1 MDKVINYSL
10 IGANGYWSK
19 NLYNTLTKLNYP
31 LIRTVDLVGEGFSNI
46 PHSSSLT
53 DILNDGQLDA
63 ALIATPPTT
72 HFFIAKECLNAG
84 LHVFCEKPITLNEED
99 ARELNQIAKSN
110 NLILMVDLTWNYN
123 EIYYFI
129 KSALELR
136 RFGKLISVKLN
147 WEAFGRFS
155 QVGVVNDLAPHPLSQ
170 IIGWLGYPTYIS
182 ATGYINNGITE
193 SADIKLTYKN
203 NFIVNICVSWLS
215 PRKIRRVEVTTE
227 SGLIESS
234 YDGIVRFIPF
244 NGDAELYRPASL
256 GSPLEVEMIHFRNC
270 ILEGKET
277 LSSGNVG
284 ANIVRICELAE
295 ESVRQNGAE
304 KRL

>member
-19 NLYNTLTKLNYP
+19 NLYKTLTKLNYP
-31 LIRTVDLVGEGFSNI
+31 ILRTCDLVGGGFPGIS
-46 PHSSSLT
+46 HSISLT
-53 DILNDGQLDA
+53 EILSDPRINA
-63 ALIATPPTT
+63 VLIASPPAT
-72 HFFIAKECLNAG
+72 HFYIAKDCLNSG
-84 LHVFCEKPITLNEED
+84 KNCFVEKPLTLNSKE
-99 ARELNQIAKSN
+99 ANELCKIAQDKR
-110 NLILMVDLTWNYN
+110 LILMVDLTWNYN

-129 KSALELR
+129 KNALELR
-136 RFGKLISVKLN
+136 RFGKPISVKLN

-244 NGDAELYRPASL
+244 NGDAELYRPVSL